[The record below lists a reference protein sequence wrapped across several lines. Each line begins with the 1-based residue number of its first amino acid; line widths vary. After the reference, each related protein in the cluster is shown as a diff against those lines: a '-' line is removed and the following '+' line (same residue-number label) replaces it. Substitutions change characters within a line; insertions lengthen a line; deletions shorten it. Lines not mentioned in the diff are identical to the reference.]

1 MPQALENNQSRRR
14 HSRRRGLHSLR
25 AKFTL
30 GYTLVALLAILIITL
45 TSIISVAINVS
56 SYEQRQLSTQTRD
69 LATLIGQRY
78 QADNDRLA
86 LAAWDAGPG
95 GPPSWRHTT
104 WLIDSTGRTVFAPG
118 LDGFGYSDQ
127 DAQTIHA
134 ALQQALR
141 GQETLGTLPDQES
154 AFLWI
159 TLSHRPFIAAPIR
172 AGGQASGKVVG
183 ALAQAS
189 IRPGPDTA
197 VPTVDAIMQV
207 LLWTLLSTVL
217 MVAVL
222 GALISNNVTRP
233 VARLTRAAA
242 RLAAGDYHQRVRVQT
257 RDELGRL
264 SEVFNEMAA
273 ALEADVGELR
283 RQETLRRELVANVS
297 HDLATPLTAIQGFT
311 EALMDGVITDERQRE
326 ETLALISKEVA
337 RLRRLVADL
346 SHLSRVESPALRLD
360 LAPLHLWTL
369 VDETLAVLQPEC
381 EAKGVRMENRV
392 NPALPLVSADS
403 DKLTEALFNL
413 LDNALRYT
421 PEGGSISIDA
431 EAKEGAVWVW
441 VQDSGAGMEAGE
453 VERIFDRFYRV
464 DSSRNPSTGGSGL
477 GLAIVKAIVEAHG
490 GKIGATSAPGQGT
503 TVWFSLATAA

>member
-1 MPQALENNQSRRR
+1 MPQALEKKQSRQLQ
-14 HSRRRGLHSLR
+14 SRRGLHSLR

-45 TSIISVAINVS
+45 TSIISVAINVN
-56 SYEQRQLSTQTRD
+56 SYEQGQLGTQARD

-78 QADNDRLA
+78 LADNNRLA

-95 GPPSWRHTT
+95 GPQTWHHTT
-104 WLIDSTGRTVFAPG
+104 WLIDSTGKAVFAPG
-118 LDGFGYSDQ
+118 LNGFGYSDQ
-127 DAQTIHA
+127 DSQTIQA

-141 GQETLGTLPDQES
+141 GQETKGTLPDQES
-154 AFLWI
+154 SFLWI
-159 TLSHRPFIAAPIR
+159 ALSHRPFIAVPIR
-172 AGGQASGKVVG
+172 VGGQASGGIIG

-189 IRPGPDTA
+189 LRPGPDTA

-207 LLWTLLSTVL
+207 LLWTLLSTIL

-242 RLAAGDYHQRVRVQT
+242 RLAAGNYHQRVRVQT

-264 SEVFNEMAA
+264 AEVFNEMAA

-346 SHLSRVESPALRLD
+346 SHLSRMESPALRLD

-369 VDETLAVLQPEC
+369 VDETLAVLQSES
-381 EAKGVRMENRV
+381 EAKGVGVENRV
-392 NPALPLVSADS
+392 KMDVPLVSADS
-403 DKLTEALFNL
+403 DKLTEVLLNL

-421 PEGGSISIDA
+421 SEGGSISIDA
-431 EAKEGAVWVW
+431 QTKDDRVWVW
-441 VQDSGAGMEAGE
+441 VQDTGAGMEAGE
-453 VERIFDRFYRV
+453 AARIFDRFYRA
-464 DSSRNPSTGGSGL
+464 DSSRTASTGGSGL
-477 GLAIVKAIVEAHG
+477 GLAIVKAVVEAHG
-490 GKIGATSAPGQGT
+490 GEVGATSAPGQGT
-503 TVWFSLATAA
+503 TIWFSLAKAS

>member
-1 MPQALENNQSRRR
+1 MPQALEKRQPKRRQQ
-14 HSRRRGLHSLR
+14 HRGLHSLR

-30 GYTLVALLAILIITL
+30 GYTLVALLAIVIITL
-45 TSIISVAINVS
+45 TSIISVAINVN
-56 SYEQRQLSTQTRD
+56 SYERSQLSSQARD

-78 QADNDRLA
+78 LADNNRLA
-86 LAAWDAGPG
+86 PAAWDAGPG
-95 GPPSWRHTT
+95 GPQTWRHAT
-104 WLIDSTGRTVFAPG
+104 WLVDSAGKIIFAPG
-118 LDGFGYSDQ
+118 SDGFGSSDQ
-127 DAQTIHA
+127 DVQTIQA

-141 GQETLGTLPDQES
+141 GHETTGTLPDQETS
-154 AFLWI
+154 FLWI
-159 TLSHRPFIAAPIR
+159 TLSHRPFIAEPIHE
-172 AGGQASGKVVG
+172 GGQASGAVVG

-197 VPTVDAIMQV
+197 VPTVNAIMQV

-217 MVAVL
+217 MVTVL

-283 RQETLRRELVANVS
+283 RQERLRRELVANVS

-326 ETLALISKEVA
+326 ETLALIGKETA

-346 SHLSRVESPALRLD
+346 NHLSRVESPALRLD

-381 EAKGVRMENRV
+381 EAKGVRVENRV
-392 NPALPLVSADS
+392 SMDLPLVSADS
-403 DKLTEALFNL
+403 DKLTEVLLNL

-431 EAKEGAVWVW
+431 ETKDDKVWVW
-441 VQDSGAGMEAGE
+441 VQDTGAGMEAGE
-453 VERIFDRFYRV
+453 VERIFDRFYRA
-464 DSSRNPSTGGSGL
+464 DSSRSASTGGSGL
-477 GLAIVKAIVEAHG
+477 GLAIVKVIIEAHG
-490 GKIGATSAPGQGT
+490 GQVGATSAPGQGMT
-503 TVWFSLATAA
+503 IWFSLPKAA